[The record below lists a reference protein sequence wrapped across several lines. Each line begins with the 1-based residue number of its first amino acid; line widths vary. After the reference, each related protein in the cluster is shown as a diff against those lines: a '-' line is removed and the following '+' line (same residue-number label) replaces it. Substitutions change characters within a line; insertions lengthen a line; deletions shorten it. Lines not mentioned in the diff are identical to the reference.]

1 MAQRWSRFE
10 LLTLAGVPA
19 GWLDGVDACSL
30 SWSLYSST
38 HRTGT
43 LTVSGAGVD
52 WGRYLLRP
60 WRYERAH
67 GATTAQPR
75 GVYLMTSPGRE
86 LLDGRQ
92 RHDVTLY
99 GLEASLSRVPLFGPL
114 DIAAGQAF
122 TTVMLARLAA
132 LGISGGR
139 VAATA
144 SAKTLAAPVHF
155 DAGKSELEVWNH
167 LAESLGYWGLSFS
180 NSGQAL
186 VRPYVRPA
194 DRPEAYRFAPAADKI
209 VPGVKE
215 ASDGWKV
222 PNVLVGT
229 SRLDDGST
237 ISYSAQNLDDGPYSY
252 AARGYWV
259 GDDGGPVQLDCPDA
273 ATLAAA
279 TTERLRLAS
288 AGARRTWDVEVAPL
302 PWEGGEVGRLDIE
315 GVSALTAVRSWTE
328 DMVDLAADMRVTL
341 EEVAG

>member
-10 LLTLAGVPA
+10 LLTLAGTPA
-19 GWLDGVDACSL
+19 GWLGGVEACSL

-43 LTVSGAGVD
+43 LTVSGEGVD
-52 WGRYLLRP
+52 WGQHLLRP

-67 GATTAQPR
+67 RVVTASPR
-75 GVYLMTSPGRE
+75 SVYLMTSPGRE
-86 LLDGRQ
+86 LLDGQ
-92 RHDVTLY
+92 VRHEVTLY

-122 TTVMLARLAA
+122 TTVLLARLAA
-132 LGISGGR
+132 LGISGDR

-144 SAKTLAAPVHF
+144 SAKVTAAPVHF
-155 DAGKSELEVWNH
+155 DAGKSELEAWNH

-194 DRPEAYRFAPAADKI
+194 DRPVAYRFAPAADKI
-209 VPGVKE
+209 RPGLKE
-215 ASDGWKV
+215 ASDDWKV

-229 SRLDDGST
+229 SRLEDGST

-328 DMVDLAADMRVTL
+328 DMVNLAADMKVTL

>member
-1 MAQRWSRFE
+1 MVQRWSRFE
-10 LLTLAGVPA
+10 LLTPAGVPA

-52 WGRYLLRP
+52 WGRHLLRP
-60 WRYERAH
+60 WRYERDH

-122 TTVMLARLAA
+122 TTVLLARLAA

-139 VAATA
+139 VAATT

-186 VRPYVRPA
+186 VRPYARPA

-222 PNVLVGT
+222 PNVLIGT

-279 TTERLRLAS
+279 TTERLQLAS

-328 DMVDLAADMRVTL
+328 DMVDVAADMRVTL

>member
-1 MAQRWSRFE
+1 MTQRWSRFE

-43 LTVSGAGVD
+43 LTASGAGVE

-67 GATTAQPR
+67 GVTTAQPR
-75 GVYLMTSPGRE
+75 GVYVMTSPGRQ
-86 LLDGRQ
+86 LLAGQ
-92 RHDVTLY
+92 ERHEATLY
-99 GLEASLSRVPLFGPL
+99 GLESWLSRVPIFGPL

-144 SAKTLAAPVHF
+144 SAKVTPAAVHF
-155 DAGKSELEVWNH
+155 DAGVTELAVWNH

-180 NSGQAL
+180 NAGQAM

-194 DRPEAYRFAPAADKI
+194 DRPESYRFAPAADKI

-222 PNVLVGT
+222 PNVLIGT

-328 DMVDLAADMRVTL
+328 DMVDLAADMKVTL